1 MDFSDGAQLGLA
13 LGPGEADNQL
23 IAVTEAGEM
32 KYIDFRM
39 TTGQTS
45 ASVAGEGFPPLNSS
59 SARMGVWK
67 TVAPDDK
74 GPLCAVAAHPYAPL
88 LATSSLTP
96 QSQVQAPFERPLM
109 PHPLCPLQKTSTHT
123 FHAGHPRL

>member
-1 MDFSDGAQLGLA
+1 MGLA

-96 QSQVQAPFERPLM
+96 QSQVQAPFERLLTQCFTPNV
-109 PHPLCPLQKTSTHT
+109 LCRKSVHIVDCEILELIKVVE
-123 FHAGHPRL
+123 